1 MSSSV
6 LRYGTWYLPF
16 LAPTARKMATLEDK
30 ILGEKL
36 HNYCS
41 SSEDEDEK
49 SHSGDEETG
58 AQEMQPSNSSSLPQP
73 EAWSGSSTNTGP
85 KGVIKDWQRFKQL
98 ETEKRAEQ
106 EREKLQLI
114 KKLSLTCQS
123 ALDEEKDKAVAEQ
136 LDPELQ
142 ELYEDSFLL
151 QYQEKRMK
159 EMLDKYKDLPSF
171 GKLISLGD
179 SGEFLGAIDNE
190 HAAVTVIIHICENN
204 ISGCQSMND
213 CLECLSE
220 KFPKVKF
227 CKILSTVAGMSQ
239 RFKSG
244 GLPALLAYK
253 GGQLIGNFVR
263 ITDDLGTDFVSEE
276 VEAFLIEH
284 GVLPDQSCIPKII
297 KQSSMNDDDEDDD

>member
-1 MSSSV
+1 
-6 LRYGTWYLPF
+6 
-16 LAPTARKMATLEDK
+16 MATLEDK

-49 SHSGDEETG
+49 SGSGDEETG
-58 AQEMQPSNSSSLPQP
+58 GKETQPSNSNALPQP
-73 EAWSGSSTNTGP
+73 EPWSGSSTNTGP

-106 EREKLQLI
+106 EKEKLELI

-123 ALDEEKDKAVAEQ
+123 ALDDEKDKAKAEQ

-142 ELYEDSFLL
+142 ELLEDSFLL

-159 EMLDKYKDLPSF
+159 EMLDQYKNLPSF
-171 GKLISLGD
+171 GKLISLNE
-179 SGEFLGAIDNE
+179 SGEFLEVIDNE

-204 ISGCQSMND
+204 ISGCHSMNS

-227 CKILSTVAGMSQ
+227 CKILSSVAGMSQ

-263 ITDDLGTDFVSEE
+263 ITDDLGSDFSAEE

-284 GVLPDQSCIPKII
+284 GVIPDQSCIPKII
-297 KQSSMNDDDEDDD
+297 QQSSLNDDDDDEDDD

>member
-1 MSSSV
+1 
-6 LRYGTWYLPF
+6 
-16 LAPTARKMATLEDK
+16 MATLEDK

-49 SHSGDEETG
+49 SGSGDEKT
-58 AQEMQPSNSSSLPQP
+58 ACKEMLPSNSHSLPQP

-106 EREKLQLI
+106 EREKLELI

-123 ALDEEKDKAVAEQ
+123 ALDDEKDKAKAEE

-142 ELYEDSFLL
+142 ELLEDSFLL

-159 EMLDKYKDLPSF
+159 EMLDKYSNLPSF
-171 GKLISLGD
+171 GKLFSLND
-179 SGEFLGAIDNE
+179 SGEFLEAIDNE

-204 ISGCQSMND
+204 ISGCQSMNE

-227 CKILSTVAGMSQ
+227 CKILSSIAGMSQ

-263 ITDDLGTDFVSEE
+263 ITDDLGSDFFSDE
-276 VEAFLIEH
+276 VESFLIEH
-284 GVLPDQSCIPKII
+284 GVLPDQSCVPKII
-297 KQSSMNDDDEDDD
+297 QQSSINDDNDDDDL